1 MALRGLQIQ
10 RSACAAAASSSR
22 CASAQRVVVAC
33 STSARTAAASQQ
45 PQQQRQGERQQPP
58 LASQLLAAGLA
69 AGLAFG
75 LPAVPPA
82 RAAEQFASLADIVR
96 PSFAFVDANKDGI
109 ITKEELQQTSKEVA
123 SEIDFML
130 PGEQQLDFAMRLFD
144 LDQDGRLTAE
154 ELLTSVALD
163 GAVSEDALD
172 EAVWKV
178 FDRNADG
185 AIDVSEWRGALPPLG
200 PGGEG
205 IKEYTFGRVDRLVGA
220 GGRLGQQDFA
230 NALTL
235 LRISVLGY

>member
-1 MALRGLQIQ
+1 M
-10 RSACAAAASSSR
+10 
-22 CASAQRVVVAC
+22 
-33 STSARTAAASQQ
+33 
-45 PQQQRQGERQQPP
+45 
-58 LASQLLAAGLA
+58 ASQLLAAGLA
-69 AGLAFG
+69 VGLTFG
-75 LPAVPPA
+75 MPAVLAPPA
-82 RAAEQFASLADIVR
+82 HAAAEFASLADIVR
-96 PSFAFVDANKDGI
+96 PSFGFVDANEDGI
-109 ITKEELQQTSKEVA
+109 ITKEELQQTSKAVA
-123 SEIDFML
+123 TEIDFML

-185 AIDVSEWRGALPPLG
+185 AVDAGEWRAALPPLG

-205 IKEYTFGRVDRLVGA
+205 AKEYVFGRVDRLVGSS
-220 GGRLGQQDFA
+220 GKLGQQDFA

-235 LRISVLGY
+235 LRVSVLGY